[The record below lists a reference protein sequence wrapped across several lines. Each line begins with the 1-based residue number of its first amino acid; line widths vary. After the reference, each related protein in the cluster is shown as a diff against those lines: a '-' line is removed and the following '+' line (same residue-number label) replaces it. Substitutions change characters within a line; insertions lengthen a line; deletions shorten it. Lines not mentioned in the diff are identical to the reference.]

1 MKHGYGEFK
10 WETGG
15 VFKGNYAQD
24 VKCGYGEMT
33 WGDGSQYKG
42 TWLNGIQNGLG
53 IMSFSN
59 GLKKAG
65 IFKDN
70 VLVEMLKTKDQI
82 LQSEFELGVLPAEF
96 KLELN

>member
-1 MKHGYGEFK
+1 
-10 WETGG
+10 
-15 VFKGNYAQD
+15 
-24 VKCGYGEMT
+24 MT
-33 WGDGSQYKG
+33 WGDGSKYKG

-53 IMSFSN
+53 IISFSN

-82 LQSEFELGVLPAEF
+82 LQSELELGVLPAEF
-96 KLELN
+96 KLELNKYIDEIDLKDDQAKYLSREIKKN